1 MKAWSTSELLKVLK
15 VASKDS
21 SRNHAMILLGY
32 RHGMRASE
40 VCGLK
45 LSDIDFKNREITIR
59 RLKHSLKT
67 VQPMTDLPGQPLLSE
82 LRVLRRW
89 LTERPDDRSD
99 YVFTSQKGG
108 RIDRTRF
115 FRIVQAYAEQ
125 AGLPADRRFAHC
137 LKHTLGLTLV
147 EAGVNLAIV
156 KQALGHRNI
165 ASTAVYTQP
174 SDEQTGRAVTKA
186 LAELF

>member
-1 MKAWSTSELLKVLK
+1 MKAWTTAELLKVLK
-15 VASKDS
+15 VAFEDS
-21 SRNHAMILLGY
+21 ARNHAMILLGY

-40 VCGLK
+40 VTGLK
-45 LSDIDFKNREITIR
+45 LQDLDFKNREITIR

-67 VQPMTDLPGQPLLSE
+67 TQPLTDIVGQPLLSE

-89 LTERPDDRSD
+89 LAERPDDRSD
-99 YVFTSQKGG
+99 YVFVSQKGG

-115 FRIVQAYAEQ
+115 FRIVRAYAEQ
-125 AGLPADRRFAHC
+125 AGLPSDRRFAHC
-137 LKHTLGLTLV
+137 LKHTLGLNLV

-156 KQALGHRNI
+156 KQALGHKNI
-165 ASTAVYTQP
+165 ASTAIYTQP
-174 SDEQTGRAVTKA
+174 SDEQTGKVVSKA

>member
-1 MKAWSTSELLKVLK
+1 MKAWTTAELLKVLK
-15 VASKDS
+15 VAFEDS
-21 SRNHAMILLGY
+21 PRNHAMILLGY

-40 VCGLK
+40 VTGLK
-45 LSDIDFKNREITIR
+45 LQDLDLKNREITIR

-67 VQPMTDLPGQPLLSE
+67 VQPMTDIPGQPLLSE

-89 LTERPDDRSD
+89 LAERPDDRSD
-99 YVFTSQKGG
+99 YVFVSQKGG

-115 FRIVQAYAEQ
+115 FRIVQAYAKQ
-125 AGLPADRRFAHC
+125 AGLQSDKRFAHC
-137 LKHTLGLTLV
+137 LKHTLGLNLV

-156 KQALGHRNI
+156 KQALGHKNI
-165 ASTAVYTQP
+165 ASTAIYTQP
-174 SDEQTGRAVTKA
+174 SDEQTGRVVTKA